1 MNRIRGKNF
10 SMRILISA
18 GEASSELYGAQ
29 LIGALRRRVP
39 DAQFF
44 GVGGERM
51 QSAGCDLVV
60 DARVHL
66 SVVGISEI
74 VSKLPSIY
82 AQFRKLIEEVDRR
95 KPDVAVIIDSPA
107 FNFRV
112 ARELHSRGIP
122 VIYYVTPQLWAWR
135 QYRVER
141 VRKWVTKALPIF
153 PFEEKFF
160 RENGV
165 NAEYV
170 GHPLADIPP
179 PSITREQFAEE
190 FKLDAAKQWIAL
202 LPGSRRKEVKMNLPA
217 MLDAAAELGD
227 TYEYLL
233 PVAST
238 IHPGWLASRLRT
250 SPQRIH
256 MVSNSFAA
264 MMHSRASI
272 VASGTATVEAALSGT
287 PFVVVYRVSP
297 ITWNLGRRL
306 LKVPFVAMPNL
317 IAGKEIVPELL
328 QQDFTSKNVVA
339 CLRPLLDDSSKRSM
353 MITELEAVQAS
364 LKQQKG
370 RKRKNKKKKK
380 KKRNGPGDHPPRAPP
395 GHPKK
400 L

>member
-1 MNRIRGKNF
+1 
-10 SMRILISA
+10 MRILISA

-29 LIGALRRRVP
+29 LIEALRRRVP
-39 DAQFF
+39 DAEFF
-44 GVGGERM
+44 GVGGARM
-51 QSAGCDLVV
+51 QQAGCDLVI
-60 DARVHL
+60 DAHVYL

-82 AQFRKLIEEVDRR
+82 AQFRKLIQEIERR
-95 KPDVAVIIDSPA
+95 RPDIAVIIDSPA

-112 ARELHSRGIP
+112 ARELHQRGIP
-122 VIYYVTPQLWAWR
+122 VVYYVTPQLWAWR

-165 NAEYV
+165 DAEYV
-170 GHPLADIPP
+170 GHPLADMPP
-179 PSITREQFAEE
+179 TTITREQFADE
-190 FKLDAAKQWIAL
+190 FKLNLSKQWIAL

-238 IHPGWLASRLRT
+238 IHPGWLASRLRN
-250 SPQRIH
+250 SPQRIQL
-256 MVSNSFAA
+256 VSDAFASMKHA
-264 MMHSRASI
+264 RASI

-297 ITWNLGRRL
+297 LTWQLGHRL

-328 QQDFTSKNVVA
+328 QQDFTSKKVVG
-339 CLRPLLDDSSKRSM
+339 CVRPLLADGSERRT
-353 MITELEAVQAS
+353 MIKELETVQAQLKRQKGDS
-364 LKQQKG
+364 TAADRAAEAILKVLTLKQQ
-370 RKRKNKKKKK
+370 
-380 KKRNGPGDHPPRAPP
+380 
-395 GHPKK
+395 
-400 L
+400 

>member
-1 MNRIRGKNF
+1 
-10 SMRILISA
+10 MRILLSA

-29 LIGALRRRVP
+29 LIEALRRRVP
-39 DAQFF
+39 DAEFF
-44 GVGGERM
+44 GVGGARM
-51 QSAGCDLVV
+51 AQAGCDLVV

-82 AQFRKLIEEVDRR
+82 AQFRKLIQEVDRR
-95 KPDVAVIIDSPA
+95 KPDVAVMIDSPA

-112 ARELHSRGIP
+112 ARELHRRGIP
-122 VIYYVTPQLWAWR
+122 VVYYVTPQLWAWR

-160 RENGV
+160 RAHGV
-165 NAEYV
+165 DAEYV
-170 GHPLADIPP
+170 GHPLADMPP
-179 PSITREQFAEE
+179 PTITREQFAEE
-190 FKLDAAKQWIAL
+190 FKLDVKKPWIAI

-227 TYEYLL
+227 AYEYVL

-256 MVSNSFAA
+256 LVTDSFATMLHA
-264 MMHSRASI
+264 RASI
-272 VASGTATVEAALSGT
+272 VASGTATVEAALAGN

-297 ITWNLGRRL
+297 VTWNLGRRL

-317 IAGKEIVPELL
+317 IAGKQIVPELL

-339 CLRPLLDDSSKRSM
+339 SLRPLLVEGPERAKMIGELSGIQEALKRQNGDGTAADRAADAVLKVIRPERANSK
-353 MITELEAVQAS
+353 T
-364 LKQQKG
+364 
-370 RKRKNKKKKK
+370 
-380 KKRNGPGDHPPRAPP
+380 
-395 GHPKK
+395 K
-400 L
+400 LC

>member
-1 MNRIRGKNF
+1 
-10 SMRILISA
+10 MRFLISA

-29 LIGALRRRVP
+29 LIEALRRRVP
-39 DAQFF
+39 GAEFF

-51 QSAGCDLVV
+51 QRAGCDLVV

-122 VIYYVTPQLWAWR
+122 VVYYVTPQLWAWR

-160 RENGV
+160 REHGV
-165 NAEYV
+165 DAEYV

-179 PSITREQFAEE
+179 PSITREQFADE
-190 FKLDAAKQWIAL
+190 FKLDGSKRWIAI

-227 TYEYLL
+227 GYEYLL

-238 IHPGWLASRLRT
+238 IHPGWLASQLRT

-256 MVSNSFAA
+256 LVTDSFAT
-264 MMHSRASI
+264 MMHSHASI
-272 VASGTATVEAALSGT
+272 VASGTATVEAALAGT

-339 CLRPLLDDSSKRSM
+339 SLRPLLDGGSARSK
-353 MITELEAVQAS
+353 MITELRGVQSALKRQKEDGTAADRAADAV
-364 LKQQKG
+364 LKVMKATL
-370 RKRKNKKKKK
+370 KK
-380 KKRNGPGDHPPRAPP
+380 
-395 GHPKK
+395 
-400 L
+400 

>member
-1 MNRIRGKNF
+1 ML
-10 SMRILISA
+10 ILISA
-18 GEASSELYGAQ
+18 GEASSEMYGAQ
-29 LIGALRRRVP
+29 LIDALRRRLP
-39 DAQFF
+39 AAEFF

-51 QSAGCDLVV
+51 QQAGCDLIV

-74 VSKLPSIY
+74 VSKLPNIY
-82 AQFRKLIEEVDRR
+82 AQFRKLIQEVDRR
-95 KPDVAVIIDSPA
+95 KPDIAVIIDSPA

-112 ARELHSRGIP
+112 ARELHKRGIP
-122 VIYYVTPQLWAWR
+122 VVYYVTPQLWAWR

-165 NAEYV
+165 DAEYV

-179 PSITREQFAEE
+179 PSITREQFADE
-190 FKLDAAKQWIAL
+190 FKLDLAKPWIAI

-227 TYEYLL
+227 AYQYLL

-238 IHPGWLASRLRT
+238 IHPGWLASLLRNC
-250 SPQRIH
+250 PQRIH
-256 MVSNSFAA
+256 LVSDAFAT
-264 MMHSRASI
+264 MRHSRAAI
-272 VASGTATVEAALSGT
+272 VASGTATVEAALTGT

-328 QQDFTSKNVVA
+328 QHDFTSKKVVE
-339 CLRPLLDDSSKRSM
+339 CLRPLLQEGMERIT
-353 MITELEAVQAS
+353 MIRQLELVRER
-364 LKQQKG
+364 LKQERGVGTAADRAADAILKVAG
-370 RKRKNKKKKK
+370 TKR
-380 KKRNGPGDHPPRAPP
+380 R
-395 GHPKK
+395 
-400 L
+400 

>member
-1 MNRIRGKNF
+1 
-10 SMRILISA
+10 MRILVSA

-29 LIGALRRRVP
+29 LIEALRRRVP
-39 DAQFF
+39 DAEFF
-44 GVGGERM
+44 GVGGQRM
-51 QSAGCDLVV
+51 QQAGCDLVI

-74 VSKLPSIY
+74 VSRLPGIY
-82 AQFRKLIEEVDRR
+82 AQFRKLIQEVDWR
-95 KPDVAVIIDSPA
+95 KPDLAVIIDSPA

-112 ARELHSRGIP
+112 ARELHQRGVP
-122 VIYYVTPQLWAWR
+122 VVYYVTPQLWAWR

-165 NAEYV
+165 DAEYV
-170 GHPLADIPP
+170 GHPLADMPP
-179 PSITREQFAEE
+179 PSIAREQFADE
-190 FKLDAAKQWIAL
+190 FKLDLAKPWIAI

-217 MLDAAAELGD
+217 MLDTAAELGD
-227 TYEYLL
+227 AYEYLL

-238 IHPGWLASRLRT
+238 IHPGWLASRLRN
-250 SPQRIH
+250 SSQRIH
-256 MVSNSFAA
+256 LVSDAFAS
-264 MMHSRASI
+264 MKHSRASI

-297 ITWNLGRRL
+297 LTWQLGHRL

-328 QQDFTSKNVVA
+328 QQDFTSKNVVG
-339 CLRPLLDDSSKRSM
+339 CLRPLLEDSPTRAT
-353 MITELEAVQAS
+353 MIKELEAVQAQ
-364 LKQQKG
+364 LKRQKG
-370 RKRKNKKKKK
+370 HSTAA
-380 KKRNGPGDHPPRAPP
+380 DRAADAVLKVMTATKP
-395 GHPKK
+395 HAS
-400 L
+400 

>member
-1 MNRIRGKNF
+1 
-10 SMRILISA
+10 MRILLSA

-29 LIGALRRRVP
+29 LIEALRRRVP
-39 DAQFF
+39 DAEFF
-44 GVGGERM
+44 GVGGARM
-51 QSAGCDLVV
+51 AQADCDLVV

-82 AQFRKLIEEVDRR
+82 AQFRKLIQEVDRR

-112 ARELHSRGIP
+112 ARELHRRGIP
-122 VIYYVTPQLWAWR
+122 VVYYVTPQLWAWR

-141 VRKWVTKALPIF
+141 MRKWVTKALPIF

-160 RENGV
+160 RAHGV
-165 NAEYV
+165 DAEYV
-170 GHPLADIPP
+170 GHPLADMPP
-179 PSITREQFAEE
+179 PTITREQFAEE
-190 FKLDAAKQWIAL
+190 FKLDVKKPWIAI

-227 TYEYLL
+227 AYEYVL

-256 MVSNSFAA
+256 LVTDSFATMLHA
-264 MMHSRASI
+264 RASI
-272 VASGTATVEAALSGT
+272 VASGTATVEAALAGK

-297 ITWNLGRRL
+297 VTWNFGRRL

-317 IAGKEIVPELL
+317 IAGKQIVPELL

-339 CLRPLLDDSSKRSM
+339 SLRPLLVEGPERAKMIGELSGIQEVLKRQNGDGTAADRAADAVLKVMGSERANSK
-353 MITELEAVQAS
+353 T
-364 LKQQKG
+364 
-370 RKRKNKKKKK
+370 
-380 KKRNGPGDHPPRAPP
+380 
-395 GHPKK
+395 K
-400 L
+400 LC

>member
-1 MNRIRGKNF
+1 
-10 SMRILISA
+10 MRFLISA

-29 LIGALRRRVP
+29 LIEALRRRVP

-74 VSKLPSIY
+74 VSKLPSNY

-122 VIYYVTPQLWAWR
+122 VVYYVTPQLWAWR

-165 NAEYV
+165 DAEYV

-179 PSITREQFAEE
+179 PSITREQFADE
-190 FKLDAAKQWIAL
+190 FKLDAAKQWIAI

-227 TYEYLL
+227 AYEYLL

-238 IHPGWLASRLRT
+238 IHPGWLASQLRT

-256 MVSNSFAA
+256 LVTDSFAT
-264 MMHSRASI
+264 MMHSRVSI
-272 VASGTATVEAALSGT
+272 VASGTATVEAALTGT

-317 IAGKEIVPELL
+317 IPGKEIVPELL
-328 QQDFTSKNVVA
+328 QQDFTSKKVVE
-339 CLRPLLDDSSKRSM
+339 CLRPLLKEGMERISMIRQLELVRERLKQEQRVGTAADRAADAILKVLEESSKPR
-353 MITELEAVQAS
+353 
-364 LKQQKG
+364 QK
-370 RKRKNKKKKK
+370 KS
-380 KKRNGPGDHPPRAPP
+380 RA
-395 GHPKK
+395 
-400 L
+400 

>member
-51 QSAGCDLVV
+51 QKAGCDLVV

-82 AQFRKLIEEVDRR
+82 AQFRKLLEEVDGR

-112 ARELHSRGIP
+112 ARELHSRRIP
-122 VIYYVTPQLWAWR
+122 VVYYVTPQLWAWR

-165 NAEYV
+165 EAEYV

-179 PSITREQFAEE
+179 PSITREQFADE
-190 FKLDAAKQWIAL
+190 FKLDPAKQWIAI

-217 MLDAAAELGD
+217 MLDAAAELGEG
-227 TYEYLL
+227 YEYLL

-238 IHPGWLASRLRT
+238 IHPGWFASCLRP

-264 MMHSRASI
+264 MMHPHASV
-272 VASGTATVEAALSGT
+272 VASETATVEAALAGT

-339 CLRPLLDDSSKRSM
+339 SLRPLLGDSSKRAK
-353 MITELEAVQAS
+353 MISDLEAVQAS

-370 RKRKNKKKKK
+370 
-380 KKRNGPGDHPPRAPP
+380 PGTAADRAAD
-395 GHPKK
+395 GVLKVMK
-400 L
+400 EVQR

>member
-1 MNRIRGKNF
+1 
-10 SMRILISA
+10 MRILLSA

-29 LIGALRRRVP
+29 LIEALRRRVP
-39 DAQFF
+39 DAEFF
-44 GVGGERM
+44 GVGGARM
-51 QSAGCDLVV
+51 AQADCDLVV

-82 AQFRKLIEEVDRR
+82 AQFRKLIQEVDRR

-112 ARELHSRGIP
+112 ARELHRRGIP
-122 VIYYVTPQLWAWR
+122 VVYYVTPQLWAWR

-141 VRKWVTKALPIF
+141 MRKWVTKALPIF

-160 RENGV
+160 RAHGV
-165 NAEYV
+165 DAEYV
-170 GHPLADIPP
+170 GHPLADMPP
-179 PSITREQFAEE
+179 PTITREQFAEE
-190 FKLDAAKQWIAL
+190 FKLDVKKPWIAI

-227 TYEYLL
+227 AYEYVL

-256 MVSNSFAA
+256 LVTDSFATMLHA
-264 MMHSRASI
+264 RASI
-272 VASGTATVEAALSGT
+272 VASGTATVEAALAGK

-297 ITWNLGRRL
+297 VTWNFGRRL

-317 IAGKEIVPELL
+317 IAGKQIVPELL

-339 CLRPLLDDSSKRSM
+339 SLRPLLVEGPERAKMIGELSGIQEALKRQNGDGTAADRAADAVLKVIRPERANSK
-353 MITELEAVQAS
+353 T
-364 LKQQKG
+364 
-370 RKRKNKKKKK
+370 
-380 KKRNGPGDHPPRAPP
+380 
-395 GHPKK
+395 K
-400 L
+400 LC

>member
-1 MNRIRGKNF
+1 MNF
-10 SMRILISA
+10 LLSA

-29 LIGALRRRVP
+29 LIEALRRRVP
-39 DAQFF
+39 DAEFF
-44 GVGGERM
+44 GVGGARM
-51 QSAGCDLVV
+51 AQAGCDLVV

-82 AQFRKLIEEVDRR
+82 AQFRKLIQEVDRR
-95 KPDVAVIIDSPA
+95 KPDVAVMIDSPA

-112 ARELHSRGIP
+112 ARELHRRGIP
-122 VIYYVTPQLWAWR
+122 VVYYVTPQLWAWR

-160 RENGV
+160 RAHGV
-165 NAEYV
+165 DAEYV
-170 GHPLADIPP
+170 GHPLADMPP
-179 PSITREQFAEE
+179 PTITREQFAEE
-190 FKLDAAKQWIAL
+190 FKLDVKKPWIAI

-227 TYEYLL
+227 AYEYVL

-256 MVSNSFAA
+256 LVTDSFATMLHA
-264 MMHSRASI
+264 RASI
-272 VASGTATVEAALSGT
+272 VASGTATVEAALAGN

-297 ITWNLGRRL
+297 VTWNLGRRL

-317 IAGKEIVPELL
+317 IAGKQIVPELL

-339 CLRPLLDDSSKRSM
+339 SLRPLLVEGPERAKMIGELSGIQEALKRQNGDGTAADRAADAVLKVIRPERANSK
-353 MITELEAVQAS
+353 T
-364 LKQQKG
+364 
-370 RKRKNKKKKK
+370 
-380 KKRNGPGDHPPRAPP
+380 
-395 GHPKK
+395 K
-400 L
+400 LC

>member
-1 MNRIRGKNF
+1 
-10 SMRILISA
+10 MRILISA
-18 GEASSELYGAQ
+18 GEASSEMYGAQ
-29 LIGALRRRVP
+29 LIESLRRRVP
-39 DAQFF
+39 EAEFF

-51 QSAGCDLVV
+51 QQSGCDLVV

-95 KPDVAVIIDSPA
+95 KPDAAVIIDSPA

-122 VIYYVTPQLWAWR
+122 VVYYVTPQLWAWR

-160 RENGV
+160 REHGV
-165 NAEYV
+165 DAEYV

-179 PSITREQFAEE
+179 PSISREQFADE
-190 FKLDAAKQWIAL
+190 FKLDKAKSWIAI

-238 IHPGWLASRLRT
+238 IHPGWLASQPRNC
-250 SPQRIH
+250 PQRIH
-256 MVSNSFAA
+256 LVSDAFAT
-264 MMHSRASI
+264 MKHSRVAI
-272 VASGTATVEAALSGT
+272 VASGTATVEAALTGT

-306 LKVPFVAMPNL
+306 FNVPFVARPNL

-328 QQDFTSKNVVA
+328 QHDFTSKNVVE
-339 CLRPLLDDSSKRSM
+339 CLRPLLKEGMERISM
-353 MITELEAVQAS
+353 IRQLELVRDR
-364 LKQQKG
+364 LKQDTG
-370 RKRKNKKKKK
+370 R
-380 KKRNGPGDHPPRAPP
+380 GTAADRAADAVL
-395 GHPKK
+395 KIVEK
-400 L
+400 DNARSN

>member
-1 MNRIRGKNF
+1 
-10 SMRILISA
+10 MRILLSA

-29 LIGALRRRVP
+29 LIEALRRRVP
-39 DAQFF
+39 DAEFF
-44 GVGGERM
+44 GVGGARM
-51 QSAGCDLVV
+51 AQADCDLVV

-82 AQFRKLIEEVDRR
+82 AQFRKLIQEVDRR

-112 ARELHSRGIP
+112 ARELHRRGIP
-122 VIYYVTPQLWAWR
+122 VVYYVTPQLWAWR

-141 VRKWVTKALPIF
+141 MRKWVTKALPIF

-160 RENGV
+160 RAHGV
-165 NAEYV
+165 DAEYV
-170 GHPLADIPP
+170 GHPLADMPP
-179 PSITREQFAEE
+179 PTITREQFAEE
-190 FKLDAAKQWIAL
+190 FKLDVKKPWIAI

-227 TYEYLL
+227 AYEYVL

-238 IHPGWLASRLRT
+238 IHPGWLASRLCT

-256 MVSNSFAA
+256 LVTDSFATMLHA
-264 MMHSRASI
+264 RASI
-272 VASGTATVEAALSGT
+272 VASGTATVEAALAGK

-297 ITWNLGRRL
+297 VTWNFGRRL

-317 IAGKEIVPELL
+317 IAGKQIVPELL

-339 CLRPLLDDSSKRSM
+339 SLRPLLVEGPERAKMIGELSGIQEVLKRQNGDGTAADRAADAVLKVMGSERANSK
-353 MITELEAVQAS
+353 T
-364 LKQQKG
+364 
-370 RKRKNKKKKK
+370 
-380 KKRNGPGDHPPRAPP
+380 
-395 GHPKK
+395 K
-400 L
+400 LC

>member
-51 QSAGCDLVV
+51 QKAGCDLVV

-95 KPDVAVIIDSPA
+95 KPEVAVIIDSPA

-112 ARELHSRGIP
+112 ARELHKRGIP
-122 VIYYVTPQLWAWR
+122 VVYYVTPQLWAWR

-160 RENGV
+160 RKHGV
-165 NAEYV
+165 DAEYV

-179 PSITREQFAEE
+179 PSISREQFADE
-190 FKLDAAKQWIAL
+190 FKLDKAKSWIAI

-238 IHPGWLASRLRT
+238 IHHGWLASQLRT

-256 MVSNSFAA
+256 MVTDSFAT
-264 MMHSRASI
+264 MMHSRVSVI
-272 VASGTATVEAALSGT
+272 ASGTATVEAALAGT
-287 PFVVVYRVSP
+287 PFIVVYRVSP

-328 QQDFTSKNVVA
+328 QHDFTSKKVVE
-339 CLRPLLDDSSKRSM
+339 CLRPLLKEGMER
-353 MITELEAVQAS
+353 ITMVRQLELVRER
-364 LKQQKG
+364 LKQERG
-370 RKRKNKKKKK
+370 L
-380 KKRNGPGDHPPRAPP
+380 GTAADRAADAILKVINESSSRR
-395 GHPKK
+395 PKK
-400 L
+400 SRA

>member
-1 MNRIRGKNF
+1 
-10 SMRILISA
+10 MRILISA

-29 LIGALRRRVP
+29 LIEALRRRIP
-39 DAQFF
+39 GAEFF

-51 QSAGCDLVV
+51 QKAGCDLIV

-95 KPDVAVIIDSPA
+95 KPDVAVVIDSPA

-112 ARELHSRGIP
+112 ARGLHARGIP
-122 VIYYVTPQLWAWR
+122 VVYYVTPQLWAWR

-160 RENGV
+160 RDHGV
-165 NAEYV
+165 DAEYV

-179 PSITREQFAEE
+179 PSITREQFADE
-190 FKLDAAKQWIAL
+190 FKLNPAKQWIAL
-202 LPGSRRKEVKMNLPA
+202 LPGSRRKEVSMNLPA
-217 MLDAAAELGD
+217 MLAAAAELGD
-227 TYEYLL
+227 DYEYLL

-238 IHPGWLASRLRT
+238 IHSGWLASQLRN

-256 MVSNSFAA
+256 LVTDSFAT
-264 MMHSRASI
+264 MMHSRASV
-272 VASGTATVEAALSGT
+272 VASGTATVEAALAGT

-297 ITWNLGRRL
+297 ITWKLGRRL
-306 LKVPFVAMPNL
+306 LKVPFVAMANL
-317 IAGKEIVPELL
+317 IAGKAIVPELL
-328 QQDFTSKNVVA
+328 QQDFTSKKVVA
-339 CLRPLLDDSSKRSM
+339 SVRPLLEEGPSRAK
-353 MITELEAVQAS
+353 MISELHSVQAS
-364 LKQQKG
+364 LKQQKESG
-370 RKRKNKKKKK
+370 TAVDRAAEAVLKVMKATPRK
-380 KKRNGPGDHPPRAPP
+380 
-395 GHPKK
+395 
-400 L
+400 

>member
-1 MNRIRGKNF
+1 
-10 SMRILISA
+10 MRILISA

-29 LIGALRRRVP
+29 LIDALRRHVP
-39 DAQFF
+39 SAEFF
-44 GVGGERM
+44 GVGGARM
-51 QSAGCDLVV
+51 QQAGCDLVI
-60 DARVHL
+60 DARIYL

-82 AQFRKLIEEVDRR
+82 AQFRKLIQEIDRR
-95 KPDVAVIIDSPA
+95 KPDLAVIIDSPA

-112 ARELHSRGIP
+112 ARELHHRGIP

-160 RENGV
+160 RDNGV
-165 NAEYV
+165 DAEYV
-170 GHPLADIPP
+170 GHPLADMPP
-179 PSITREQFAEE
+179 PNITREQFADE
-190 FKLDAAKQWIAL
+190 FKLDVTRPWIAI

-227 TYEYLL
+227 DYEYLL

-238 IHPGWLASRLRT
+238 IHPGWLASRLRN
-250 SPQRIH
+250 SSQRIH
-256 MVSNSFAA
+256 LVSDSFAT
-264 MMHSRASI
+264 MKHSRASI

-297 ITWNLGRRL
+297 VTWQLGHRL

-317 IAGKEIVPELL
+317 IAGQEIVPELL
-328 QQDFTSKNVVA
+328 QHDFTSKRVVE
-339 CLRPLLDDSSKRSM
+339 CLRPLLEETPQRTTVIKD
-353 MITELEAVQAS
+353 LEAVQTQ

-370 RKRKNKKKKK
+370 PGTAADRAATAALKVLEGTSKPHQKKS
-380 KKRNGPGDHPPRAPP
+380 RA
-395 GHPKK
+395 
-400 L
+400 

>member
-1 MNRIRGKNF
+1 
-10 SMRILISA
+10 MRILISA
-18 GEASSELYGAQ
+18 GEASSEMYGAQ
-29 LIGALRRRVP
+29 LIESLRRRVP
-39 DAQFF
+39 KAEFF

-51 QSAGCDLVV
+51 QQSGCDLVV

-95 KPDVAVIIDSPA
+95 KPEIAVIIDSPA

-112 ARELHSRGIP
+112 ARELHRRGIP
-122 VIYYVTPQLWAWR
+122 VVYYVTPQLWAWR

-165 NAEYV
+165 DAEYV

-179 PSITREQFAEE
+179 PSITREQFADE
-190 FKLDAAKQWIAL
+190 FKLDLEKQWIAI
-202 LPGSRRKEVKMNLPA
+202 LPGSRSKEMKMNLPA
-217 MLDAAAELGD
+217 MLEAAAELGD
-227 TYEYLL
+227 AYEYLL

-256 MVSNSFAA
+256 MVTDSFAT

-272 VASGTATVEAALSGT
+272 VASGTATVEAALAGT

-297 ITWNLGRRL
+297 IAWNLGRRL

-317 IAGKEIVPELL
+317 IAEKAIVPELL
-328 QQDFTSKNVVA
+328 QQDFTSKKVVE
-339 CLRPLLDDSSKRSM
+339 CLRPLLKEGMERITM
-353 MITELEAVQAS
+353 MRQLELVRER
-364 LKQQKG
+364 LKQERGLGTAADRAADAVLKVATAI
-370 RKRKNKKKKK
+370 K
-380 KKRNGPGDHPPRAPP
+380 PRLRQI
-395 GHPKK
+395 KMSN
-400 L
+400 

>member
-1 MNRIRGKNF
+1 
-10 SMRILISA
+10 MRILLSA

-29 LIGALRRRVP
+29 LIEALRRRVP
-39 DAQFF
+39 DAEFF
-44 GVGGERM
+44 GVGGARM
-51 QSAGCDLVV
+51 AQAGCDLVV

-82 AQFRKLIEEVDRR
+82 AQFRKLIQEVDRR
-95 KPDVAVIIDSPA
+95 KPDVAVMIDSPA

-112 ARELHSRGIP
+112 ARELHRRGIP
-122 VIYYVTPQLWAWR
+122 VVYYVTPQLWAWR

-160 RENGV
+160 RAHGV
-165 NAEYV
+165 DAEYV
-170 GHPLADIPP
+170 GHPLADMPP
-179 PSITREQFAEE
+179 PTITREQFAEE
-190 FKLDAAKQWIAL
+190 FKLDVKKPWIAI

-227 TYEYLL
+227 AYEYVL

-256 MVSNSFAA
+256 LVTDSFATMLHA
-264 MMHSRASI
+264 RASI
-272 VASGTATVEAALSGT
+272 VASGTATVEAALAGN

-297 ITWNLGRRL
+297 VTWNLGRRL

-317 IAGKEIVPELL
+317 IAGKQVVPELL

-339 CLRPLLDDSSKRSM
+339 SLRPLLVEGPERAKMIGELSGIQEALKRQNGDGTAADRAADAVLKVIRPERANSK
-353 MITELEAVQAS
+353 T
-364 LKQQKG
+364 
-370 RKRKNKKKKK
+370 
-380 KKRNGPGDHPPRAPP
+380 
-395 GHPKK
+395 K
-400 L
+400 LC

>member
-39 DAQFF
+39 AAEFF
-44 GVGGERM
+44 GVGGDRM
-51 QSAGCDLVV
+51 QKAGCDLVV

-82 AQFRKLIEEVDRR
+82 AQFRKLIEQVDRR
-95 KPDVAVIIDSPA
+95 KPEVAVIIDSPA

-112 ARELHSRGIP
+112 ARELHARGVP
-122 VIYYVTPQLWAWR
+122 VVYYVTPQLWAWR

-160 RENGV
+160 RDHGV

-179 PSITREQFAEE
+179 PSITREQFADE
-190 FKLDAAKQWIAL
+190 FKLDAAKQWIAI

-227 TYEYLL
+227 AYEYLL

-238 IHPGWLASRLRT
+238 IHPGWLASQLRT

-256 MVSNSFAA
+256 MVTDSFAT
-264 MMHSRASI
+264 MVHSRASI
-272 VASGTATVEAALSGT
+272 VASGTATVEAALAGT

-317 IAGKEIVPELL
+317 IAEKAIVPELL
-328 QQDFTSKNVVA
+328 QQDFTSKKVVE
-339 CLRPLLDDSSKRSM
+339 CLRPLLKEGMER
-353 MITELEAVQAS
+353 ITMFRQLELVRER
-364 LKQQKG
+364 LKQERRVG
-370 RKRKNKKKKK
+370 TAA
-380 KKRNGPGDHPPRAPP
+380 DRAADAILKVLKESVKPA
-395 GHPKK
+395 
-400 L
+400 

>member
-1 MNRIRGKNF
+1 
-10 SMRILISA
+10 MRILISA

-29 LIGALRRRVP
+29 LVEALRRRVP
-39 DAQFF
+39 GAEFF

-51 QSAGCDLVV
+51 QKAGCDLIV

-112 ARELHSRGIP
+112 ARELHARGIP
-122 VIYYVTPQLWAWR
+122 VVYYVTPQLWAWR

-141 VRKWVTKALPIF
+141 VRKWVTRALPIF

-160 RENGV
+160 RDHGID
-165 NAEYV
+165 AEYV

-179 PSITREQFAEE
+179 PSITRDQFADE
-190 FKLDAAKQWIAL
+190 FKLDAAKPWIAI

-227 TYEYLL
+227 SYEYLL

-238 IHPGWLASRLRT
+238 IHPGWLASQLRT

-256 MVSNSFAA
+256 LVTDSFAT
-264 MMHSRASI
+264 MMHARASI
-272 VASGTATVEAALSGT
+272 VASGTATVEAALAGT

-328 QQDFTSKNVVA
+328 QQDFTSKKVVVSV
-339 CLRPLLDDSSKRSM
+339 RPLLEEGAARSK
-353 MITELEAVQAS
+353 MITDLSGVQTALKRQKEDGTAADRAAEAI
-364 LKQQKG
+364 LKVMKAAP
-370 RKRKNKKKKK
+370 RK
-380 KKRNGPGDHPPRAPP
+380 
-395 GHPKK
+395 
-400 L
+400 

>member
-1 MNRIRGKNF
+1 
-10 SMRILISA
+10 MRILLSA

-29 LIGALRRRVP
+29 LIEALRRRVP
-39 DAQFF
+39 DAEFF
-44 GVGGERM
+44 GVGGARM
-51 QSAGCDLVV
+51 AQADCDLVV

-82 AQFRKLIEEVDRR
+82 AQFRKLIQEVDRR

-112 ARELHSRGIP
+112 ARELHRRGIP
-122 VIYYVTPQLWAWR
+122 VVYYVTPQLWAWR

-141 VRKWVTKALPIF
+141 MRKWVTKALPIF

-160 RENGV
+160 RAHGV
-165 NAEYV
+165 DAEYV
-170 GHPLADIPP
+170 GHPLADMPP
-179 PSITREQFAEE
+179 PTITREQFAEE
-190 FKLDAAKQWIAL
+190 FKLDVKKPWIAI

-227 TYEYLL
+227 AYEYVL

-256 MVSNSFAA
+256 LVTDSFATMLHA
-264 MMHSRASI
+264 RASI
-272 VASGTATVEAALSGT
+272 VASGTATVEAALAGK

-297 ITWNLGRRL
+297 VTWNFGRRL

-317 IAGKEIVPELL
+317 IAGKQIVPELL

-339 CLRPLLDDSSKRSM
+339 SLRPLLVEGPERAKMIGELSGIQEVLKRQNGDGTAADRAADAVLKVIRPERANSK
-353 MITELEAVQAS
+353 T
-364 LKQQKG
+364 
-370 RKRKNKKKKK
+370 
-380 KKRNGPGDHPPRAPP
+380 
-395 GHPKK
+395 K
-400 L
+400 LC

>member
-1 MNRIRGKNF
+1 
-10 SMRILISA
+10 MRILVSA

-29 LIGALRRRVP
+29 LIEALRRRVA
-39 DAQFF
+39 DAEFF
-44 GVGGERM
+44 GVGGTRM
-51 QSAGCDLVV
+51 QQAGCDLVI

-82 AQFRKLIEEVDRR
+82 AQFRKLVQEVDRR
-95 KPDVAVIIDSPA
+95 KPDLAVIIDSPA

-112 ARELHSRGIP
+112 ARELHRRAVP
-122 VIYYVTPQLWAWR
+122 VVYYVTPQLWAWR

-165 NAEYV
+165 DAEYV
-170 GHPLADIPP
+170 GHPLADMPP
-179 PSITREQFAEE
+179 TSITREQFADEH
-190 FKLDAAKQWIAL
+190 KLDLAKQWVAL

-217 MLDAAAELGD
+217 MLGAAVELGD
-227 TYEYLL
+227 AYEYLL

-238 IHPGWLASRLRT
+238 IHPGWLASRLRS

-256 MVSNSFAA
+256 LVTDAFAT
-264 MMHSRASI
+264 MKHSRASI

-297 ITWNLGRRL
+297 LTWQLGHRL

-328 QQDFTSKNVVA
+328 QQDFTSKRVVE
-339 CLRPLLDDSSKRSM
+339 CLRPLLEDGMERKT
-353 MITELEAVQAS
+353 MIKDLAAIQDQ
-364 LKQQKG
+364 LKQDKDSG
-370 RKRKNKKKKK
+370 TAA
-380 KKRNGPGDHPPRAPP
+380 DRAADAIL
-395 GHPKK
+395 KVMATTK
-400 L
+400 Q

>member
-1 MNRIRGKNF
+1 
-10 SMRILISA
+10 MRILISA

-29 LIGALRRRVP
+29 LIEALRRRVP
-39 DAQFF
+39 GAEFF
-44 GVGGERM
+44 GVGGDRM

-95 KPDVAVIIDSPA
+95 KPDIAVIIDSPA

-112 ARELHSRGIP
+112 ARELHARGIP
-122 VIYYVTPQLWAWR
+122 VVYYVTLQLWAWR

-141 VRKWVTKALPIF
+141 LRKWVTKALPIF

-160 RENGV
+160 RDHGV
-165 NAEYV
+165 DAEYV

-179 PSITREQFAEE
+179 PSITREQFADE
-190 FKLDAAKQWIAL
+190 FKLDAAKQWIAI

-227 TYEYLL
+227 AYEYLL

-238 IHPGWLASRLRT
+238 IHPGWLASQLRT

-256 MVSNSFAA
+256 LVTNSFAT
-264 MMHSRASI
+264 MVHSRVSI
-272 VASGTATVEAALSGT
+272 VASGTATIEAALAGT

-306 LKVPFVAMPNL
+306 LKVPFVAIPNL

-328 QQDFTSKNVVA
+328 QQDFTSKKVVA
-339 CLRPLLDDSSKRSM
+339 SLRPLLEEGSARAKMLSD
-353 MITELEAVQAS
+353 LEAVQQK
-364 LKQQKG
+364 LKQQMGAGTAADRAADAIMKVMKATP
-370 RKRKNKKKKK
+370 RK
-380 KKRNGPGDHPPRAPP
+380 
-395 GHPKK
+395 
-400 L
+400 

>member
-1 MNRIRGKNF
+1 
-10 SMRILISA
+10 MRILISA
-18 GEASSELYGAQ
+18 GEASSEMYGAQ
-29 LIGALRRRVP
+29 LIEALRRRLP
-39 DAQFF
+39 AADFF

-51 QSAGCDLVV
+51 QQPGCDLVI
-60 DARVHL
+60 DARVYL

-82 AQFRKLIEEVDRR
+82 AQFRKLMQEVDRR
-95 KPDVAVIIDSPA
+95 EPDIAVIIDSPA

-112 ARELHSRGIP
+112 ARELHRRGIP

-165 NAEYV
+165 DAEYV

-179 PSITREQFAEE
+179 PSITREQFADE
-190 FKLDAAKQWIAL
+190 FKLDLEKQWIAI

-227 TYEYLL
+227 SYEYLL

-256 MVSNSFAA
+256 LVTDSFAT
-264 MMHSRASI
+264 MLHSRAGI
-272 VASGTATVEAALSGT
+272 VASGTATVEAALAGT

-297 ITWNLGRRL
+297 VTWQLGHRL

-328 QQDFTSKNVVA
+328 QHDFTSKKVVE
-339 CLRPLLDDSSKRSM
+339 CLRPLLKEGMER
-353 MITELEAVQAS
+353 ITMVRQD
-364 LKQQKG
+364 
-370 RKRKNKKKKK
+370 RKSVV
-380 KKRNGPGDHPPRAPP
+380 
-395 GHPKK
+395 
-400 L
+400 

>member
-1 MNRIRGKNF
+1 
-10 SMRILISA
+10 MRFLISA

-29 LIGALRRRVP
+29 LIEALRHRVP

-82 AQFRKLIEEVDRR
+82 AQFRKLIQEVDRR
-95 KPDVAVIIDSPA
+95 KPDLAVIIDSPA

-112 ARELHSRGIP
+112 ARELHRRGIP
-122 VIYYVTPQLWAWR
+122 VVYYVTPQLWAWR

-165 NAEYV
+165 EAEYV

-179 PSITREQFAEE
+179 PSITREQFADEH
-190 FKLDAAKQWIAL
+190 KLDIAKQWIAI

-227 TYEYLL
+227 AYEYLL

-238 IHPGWLASRLRT
+238 IHPGWLASRLRN

-256 MVSNSFAA
+256 LVSDAFAT
-264 MMHSRASI
+264 MKHSRASI
-272 VASGTATVEAALSGT
+272 VASGTRAVEAALAGT
-287 PFVVVYRVSP
+287 PFLVVYRVSP
-297 ITWNLGRRL
+297 ITWNLGRGL

-328 QQDFTSKNVVA
+328 QHDFTSNNVVA
-339 CLRPLLDDSSKRSM
+339 SLRPLLDDSPKRAK
-353 MITELEAVQAS
+353 MISDLESVQTS

-370 RKRKNKKKKK
+370 PETAADRAAEAVLKVMKEVAKK
-380 KKRNGPGDHPPRAPP
+380 
-395 GHPKK
+395 
-400 L
+400 

>member
-1 MNRIRGKNF
+1 
-10 SMRILISA
+10 MRFLISA

-29 LIGALRRRVP
+29 LIEALRRRVP
-39 DAQFF
+39 DARFF

-95 KPDVAVIIDSPA
+95 KPDAAVIIDSPA

-122 VIYYVTPQLWAWR
+122 VVYYVTPQLWAWR

-160 RENGV
+160 REHGV
-165 NAEYV
+165 DAEYV

-179 PSITREQFAEE
+179 PSISREQFADE
-190 FKLDAAKQWIAL
+190 FKLDKAKSWIAI

-217 MLDAAAELGD
+217 MLEAAAELGD

-256 MVSNSFAA
+256 MVTDSFAT
-264 MMHSRASI
+264 MKHSRASI
-272 VASGTATVEAALSGT
+272 VASGTATVEAALAGT

-339 CLRPLLDDSSKRSM
+339 CLRPLLDDSSKR
-353 MITELEAVQAS
+353 ITMVRQLELVREK
-364 LKQQKG
+364 LKQESRVG
-370 RKRKNKKKKK
+370 TAA
-380 KKRNGPGDHPPRAPP
+380 DRAADAILKVMKEL
-395 GHPKK
+395 PKT
-400 L
+400 

>member
-1 MNRIRGKNF
+1 
-10 SMRILISA
+10 MRILLSA

-29 LIGALRRRVP
+29 LIEALRRRVP
-39 DAQFF
+39 DAEFF

-51 QSAGCDLVV
+51 QQAGCDLVV

-95 KPDVAVIIDSPA
+95 KPEVAVIIDSPA

-112 ARELHSRGIP
+112 ARELHRRGIA
-122 VIYYVTPQLWAWR
+122 VVYYVTPQLWAWR

-153 PFEEKFF
+153 PFEERFF
-160 RENGV
+160 REHGV
-165 NAEYV
+165 DAEYI
-170 GHPLADIPP
+170 GHPLADMPP
-179 PSITREQFAEE
+179 PSITREQFADE
-190 FKLDAAKQWIAL
+190 FKLDAGKQWIAL

-217 MLDAAAELGD
+217 MLDAAADIGD
-227 TYEYLL
+227 AYEYLL

-256 MVSNSFAA
+256 LVTNSFAT
-264 MMHSRASI
+264 MIHSRASV

-297 ITWNLGRRL
+297 VTWTLGRRL

-328 QQDFTSKNVVA
+328 QQDFTSKKVVA
-339 CLRPLLDDSSKRSM
+339 CLRPLLEEGPARSK
-353 MITELEAVQAS
+353 MISELEAVQKS
-364 LKQQKG
+364 LKQPK
-370 RKRKNKKKKK
+370 
-380 KKRNGPGDHPPRAPP
+380 GPGTAADRAAQAVL
-395 GHPKK
+395 KVIQRTDER
-400 L
+400 

>member
-1 MNRIRGKNF
+1 
-10 SMRILISA
+10 MRILISA

-29 LIGALRRRVP
+29 LIEALRRRVA
-39 DAQFF
+39 DAEFF
-44 GVGGERM
+44 GVGGTRM
-51 QSAGCDLVV
+51 QQAGCDLVI

-82 AQFRKLIEEVDRR
+82 AQFRKLVQEVDRR
-95 KPDVAVIIDSPA
+95 KPDLAVIIDSPA

-112 ARELHSRGIP
+112 ARELHRRAVP

-165 NAEYV
+165 DAEYV
-170 GHPLADIPP
+170 GHPLADMPP
-179 PSITREQFAEE
+179 PVTTREQFADA
-190 FKLDAAKQWIAL
+190 FKLDEKKQWIAL

-217 MLDAAAELGD
+217 MLDAAAEVGD
-227 TYEYLL
+227 AYEYLL

-238 IHPGWLASRLRT
+238 IHPGWLASKLRN

-256 MVSNSFAA
+256 LVNDAFAT
-264 MMHSRASI
+264 MKHSRAAI

-297 ITWNLGRRL
+297 LTWQLGHRL

-328 QQDFTSKNVVA
+328 QQDFTSKKVVE
-339 CLRPLLDDSSKRSM
+339 CLRPLLKDGAERKT
-353 MITELEAVQAS
+353 MIKELAAIQDQ
-364 LKQQKG
+364 LKQD
-370 RKRKNKKKKK
+370 KNS
-380 KKRNGPGDHPPRAPP
+380 GTAADRAADAIL
-395 GHPKK
+395 KVIATTK
-400 L
+400 Q

>member
-1 MNRIRGKNF
+1 
-10 SMRILISA
+10 MRVLVSA

-29 LIGALRRRVP
+29 IIEAMRRRVP
-39 DAQFF
+39 GSEFF

-51 QSAGCDLVV
+51 QKAGCDLVV

-95 KPDVAVIIDSPA
+95 KPEVAVIIDSPA

-112 ARELHSRGIP
+112 ARELHKRGIP
-122 VIYYVTPQLWAWR
+122 VVYYVTPQLWAWR

-160 RENGV
+160 REHGV
-165 NAEYV
+165 DAEYV

-179 PSITREQFAEE
+179 PSISREQFADE
-190 FKLDAAKQWIAL
+190 FKLDKAKSWIAI

-256 MVSNSFAA
+256 MVTDSFAT

-272 VASGTATVEAALSGT
+272 VASGTATVEAALAGT

-317 IAGKEIVPELL
+317 IAEKAIVPELL
-328 QQDFTSKNVVA
+328 QQDFTSKKVVA
-339 CLRPLLDDSSKRSM
+339 SLRPLLEEGSARAKMLSD
-353 MITELEAVQAS
+353 LEAVQQK
-364 LKQQKG
+364 LKQQMGAGTAADRAADAIMKVMKATP
-370 RKRKNKKKKK
+370 RK
-380 KKRNGPGDHPPRAPP
+380 
-395 GHPKK
+395 
-400 L
+400 